1 MKKVMNLTKK
11 TTYKADFVK
20 AQKSADNVL
29 KNSTI
34 KELPV
39 RVKQIVNSFPNLKIR
54 TYSWFAKKRGFSHKE
69 VCNLVNSHEG
79 CCLYYES
86 LDEYLI
92 LYNDKIPSKGR
103 KRWTLAHELGHY
115 VMNHNK
121 ISNNSSLARSS
132 LTEDEYNEFESE
144 ANCFA
149 RELLAPPPVLNELK
163 INDPN
168 DISNLCDISSEAS
181 INVYKFIKQGAQFGV
196 KYSPSHPVIQLFQ
209 EFIFKIKNTQR
220 CMSCNYLFSNAQAV
234 FCPSCNSNNLRK
246 EENIYRSDLK
256 NTAIITSQNLNKTH
270 NVCPSCGNGYLPSG
284 SNYCNICGVFLVN
297 KCTGSTHKDSYRNNK
312 WHDFHGGCG
321 EILDKTSR
329 YCHRCGS
336 FSTYFADGLLSL

>member
-1 MKKVMNLTKK
+1 MNLTKK

-29 KNSTI
+29 KNSTV

-39 RVKQIVNSFPNLKIR
+39 RVKQIANSFPNLKIR

-121 ISNNSSLARSS
+121 ISNDSSLARSS

-149 RELLAPPPVLNELK
+149 RELLAPPPVLNELM

-181 INVYKFIKQGAQFGV
+181 INVYKFIKQGAQFGI
-196 KYSPSHPVIQLFQ
+196 KYSPSHPIIQLFQ

-220 CMSCNYLFSNAQAV
+220 CMSCNYLFSNAQAF
-234 FCPSCNSNNLRK
+234 FCPHCRSNNLEK
-246 EENIYRSDLK
+246 EENIIHKELK
-256 NTAIITSQNLNKTH
+256 NLSYAIHQDLSNN
-270 NVCPSCGNGYLPSG
+270 CPNCDNACIPPG
-284 SNYCNICGVFLVN
+284 SNYCNICGLFLTN
-297 KCTGSTHKDSYRNNK
+297 KCTGVARDDLKVKMK
-312 WHDFHGGCG
+312 WHIVHGDCDELLDF
-321 EILDKTSR
+321 TSR
-329 YCHRCGS
+329 YCHKCGS
-336 FSTYFADGLLSL
+336 ASTFFIDGLLKEKAR

>member
-1 MKKVMNLTKK
+1 MNLTKK

-20 AQKSADNVL
+20 AQNSADKVL
-29 KNSTI
+29 KNNSI
-34 KELPV
+34 RELPI
-39 RVKQIVNSFPNLKIR
+39 RVKQIANSFPNLKVR
-54 TYSWFAKKRGFSHKE
+54 TYSWFAKKRGFSHQE
-69 VCNLVNSHEG
+69 VCNLVNSDEG

-92 LYNDKIPSKGR
+92 LYNDKILNKGR

-149 RELLAPPPVLNELK
+149 RELLAPPPVLNELM

-168 DISNLCDISSEAS
+168 DISNLCEISNEAS
-181 INVYKFIKQGAQFGV
+181 INVFKFIKQGAQFGV
-196 KYSPSHPVIQLFQ
+196 KYSSSHPIILLFQ
-209 EFIFKIKNTQR
+209 EFISKIKNTQR
-220 CMSCNYLFSNAQAV
+220 CLNCNYLFAFPNAT
-234 FCPSCNSNNLRK
+234 FCPCCGSKNLRI
-246 EENIYRSDLK
+246 EEKISWNELK
-256 NTAIITSQNLNKTH
+256 SSSFITHQKLSIE
-270 NVCPSCGNGYLPSG
+270 CPNCDNAYIPSG
-284 SNYCNICGVFLVN
+284 SNYCNICGAFLIN
-297 KCTGSTHKDSYRNNK
+297 KCTGITFEELHKNMK
-312 WHDFHGGCG
+312 WHNSHGDCD
-321 EILDKTSR
+321 ELLDKTSR

-336 FSTYFADGLLSL
+336 TSTYFADGLLKIEN